1 MQVAKED
8 ERRRKEERKKQRGE
22 PNKMFLEVKNISSEK
37 SLEERR
43 GSEETSPESKGE
55 KEDKS
60 RL

>member
-1 MQVAKED
+1 
-8 ERRRKEERKKQRGE
+8 
-22 PNKMFLEVKNISSEK
+22 MFLEVKNISSEK

-43 GSEETSPESKGE
+43 GSEEISPESKGK